1 METCFYCAIH
11 NSSCIKI
18 STLLH
23 GQGQLYTFFSVG
35 TPRRTAGSLS
45 PLTTLTFTAVRTPP
59 SLTINLISA
68 IHERRNACK
77 LQAVSRR
84 AGPTN
89 LAVFKLPEL
98 FPSLTGALMQLG
110 FSGANCRS
118 RLLYGGG
125 RKVTFHR
132 GASVWA
138 PFK

>member
-1 METCFYCAIH
+1 MSDGGVFELAD
-11 NSSCIKI
+11 NSDIYS
-18 STLLH
+18 
-23 GQGQLYTFFSVG
+23 GE
-35 TPRRTAGSLS
+35 LS
-45 PLTTLTFTAVRTPP
+45 EPHTPP
-59 SLTINLISA
+59 SLTINLIPASR
-68 IHERRNACK
+68 ERRNACK

-84 AGPTN
+84 AGPIN

-98 FPSLTGALMQLG
+98 FPSLTGALMQLD